1 MAESEVSRR
10 VDWWRV
16 ITDLSCKGMTMEAI
30 SSSASV
36 PLSTLAGY
44 KNLNVEP
51 KHADGERLLSLW
63 RKKCAPAV
71 PVITGSVRNRE
82 RSAG

>member
-1 MAESEVSRR
+1 MKATDEVRI
-10 VDWWRV
+10 DWWR
-16 ITDLSCKGMTMEAI
+16 IIADLSAKGMTMQRVSDLTSI
-30 SSSASV
+30 

-51 KHADGERLLSLW
+51 KHADGERLLVLW
-63 RKKCAPAV
+63 RRTVMPAL
-71 PVITGSVRNRE
+71 PVTAGSVRNRE

>member
-1 MAESEVSRR
+1 MAESEVSQR

-51 KHADGERLLSLW
+51 KMANGCCRFGA
-63 RKKCAPAV
+63 RN
-71 PVITGSVRNRE
+71 VRRPCL
-82 RSAG
+82 

>member
-1 MAESEVSRR
+1 MTEPDTQVR

-16 ITDLSCKGMTMEAI
+16 ITDLSNKGMTMEAI
-30 SSSASV
+30 SGQVSI

-51 KHADGERLLSLW
+51 KHADGERLLALW
-63 RKKCAPAV
+63 KRTMMPPM
-71 PVITGSVRNRE
+71 PVVTGSVRNRE

>member
-1 MAESEVSRR
+1 MSEPLSDVR

-16 ITDLSCKGMTMEAI
+16 INDLSQKGMSLEVI
-30 SSSASV
+30 SGLTTIPKA
-36 PLSTLAGY
+36 TLAGY

-51 KHADGERLLSLW
+51 KHADGERLVALW
-63 RKKCAPAV
+63 KRTMM
-71 PVITGSVRNRE
+71 PVLPVNVGSVRNRE